1 MVRLHREMESIGE
14 WIVLVLPLL
23 AIKSLILLLLKEKHK
38 SKGLYLPSPRLS
50 LTILPKK
57 IQIMQIK
64 VRKLTGMKSRKLA

>member
-38 SKGLYLPSPRLS
+38 IKGLYLPSPRLN
-50 LTILPKK
+50 LTMLPKK

-64 VRKLTGMKSRKLA
+64 ERKLTGMKSRKLA

>member
-38 SKGLYLPSPRLS
+38 SKGLYLPSPM
-50 LTILPKK
+50 LPKK